1 MGLYLGGQPLK
12 GAYLG
17 NSPLKAVYVGTD
29 KIWPEWD
36 LIDDFN
42 RSYLGTP
49 WTVGTGLGIVDSSFL
64 RVTQSGAGRWT
75 MGTTNDVLPS
85 DNWRVEMDIANT
97 PDAAQES
104 GFLVGGGEKDAVSL
118 MFSPNTFYV
127 SRWTNT
133 YSSTELVS
141 YNNAGV
147 TTGATVWMQRIGAT
161 ITAGVN
167 GNTRVTATLAT
178 NLVTGAGKRKIFLR
192 QNLFRGGF
200 LNSSYYYSPGIDTI
214 RAKGL

>member
-1 MGLYLGGQPLK
+1 MGLYLGSQPLK

-17 NSPLKAVYVGTD
+17 GSPLKAVYLGTN

-42 RSYLGTP
+42 RSSLGAP
-49 WTVGTGLGIVDSSFL
+49 WTVGTGLGIVDSYFL

-75 MGTTNDVLPS
+75 MGTPDDIMQS
-85 DNWRVEMDIANT
+85 DDWRVEMDIANT
-97 PDAAQES
+97 PDAVQES
-104 GFLVGGGEKDAVSL
+104 GFLVGGGEKDAVSV
-118 MFSPNTFYV
+118 MFSPKTLYV
-127 SRWTNT
+127 SRWTDT
-133 YSSTELVS
+133 YSSTELGR
-141 YNNAGV
+141 YNNAGI
-147 TTGATVWMQRIGAT
+147 TTGATAWMQRVGST

-167 GNTRVTATLAT
+167 GNTRVTVTLAT

-192 QNLFRGGF
+192 QNLYRAGLF
-200 LNSSYYYSPGIDTI
+200 NSSYYYSPGIDTI